1 MLNFSAR
8 REAIEALE
16 AALSRHDAMRAPVMA
31 ASECLFDRRERAA
44 RVVVGP
50 VETYL
55 SALAESPKDFDKT
68 VTEFRAEA
76 DGFPEH
82 VEQGQVR
89 HRSVKQG
96 RRSSRSNWHAGRC
109 RGRSVRTVG
118 RSRSRDDHG
127 CWLRLN
133 GGLR

>member
-1 MLNFSAR
+1 M
-8 REAIEALE
+8 
-16 AALSRHDAMRAPVMA
+16 
-31 ASECLFDRRERAA
+31 
-44 RVVVGP
+44 VVVEAD
-50 VETYL
+50 V

-89 HRSVKQG
+89 RRSVKQG
-96 RRSSRSNWHAGRC
+96 RRSSRSNWHAGRGRG